1 MKKLAL
7 LGFYSI
13 LCLVILS
20 GCWCGEKGK
29 KEKEGKKEPKK
40 IAQLTNTGLKYK
52 IVKEAPTNASI
63 AKEGQKV
70 TVHYTGWLD
79 EKGKKGKKV
88 DSTLDRNQ
96 KFSFQLGQKRVIRGF
111 DEGIASMKVGEKR
124 QLTIPPHLAYGKNK
138 VGDIIPE
145 NATLIFDVELLE
157 VA

>member
-7 LGFYSI
+7 LGFCST
-13 LCLVILS
+13 LCIAMLA
-20 GCWCGEKGK
+20 GCCGWCDRKSEGK
-29 KEKEGKKEPKK
+29 KEEPKK

-52 IVKEAPTNASI
+52 IVKDAPKNAPI

-124 QLTIPPHLAYGKNK
+124 RLTIPPHLAYGKNK
-138 VGDIIPE
+138 IGDIIPE